1 MVACGWGGRSSRW
14 RRFGNDFETE
24 SLPGALS
31 HGRDSPQNINYA
43 LYAEQLPGT
52 AFTAPHAVRAGSGP
66 WYFLDARADLGR
78 KLNDSK
84 TKTME
89 AVGIEQPAVRPVPTI
104 LKRFRGQVSTRTRP
118 KNTSETRCRTFL

>member
-52 AFTAPHAVRAGSGP
+52 AFTAPRAVRAGSGP
-66 WYFLDARADLGR
+66 WYSLDARADLGR
-78 KLNDSK
+78 ELNDSK
-84 TKTME
+84 TKTVE
-89 AVGIEQPAVRPVPTI
+89 AVGIEQPGAHLVWTI
-104 LKRFRGQVSTRTRP
+104 LERFRGLVSPKTPSNSTNQTR
-118 KNTSETRCRTFL
+118 